1 MQGPR
6 GHRRLMCSQAEPERL
21 DNLPLGSERPVSPG
35 TCPSSSPL
43 ARKQAPPASPSRA
56 GPDEHFPKS
65 SPHFSL
71 PASDRPM
78 TRLLP

>member
-1 MQGPR
+1 MPGPR

-43 ARKQAPPASPSRA
+43 ARKQAPSCVPFA
-56 GPDEHFPKS
+56 GQDQMSTSS
-65 SPHFSL
+65 SP
-71 PASDRPM
+71 
-78 TRLLP
+78 LLTSRSQRVTGP